1 MHWSLLRVTCA
12 CKLANE
18 PQIHRITILC
28 LERRSISSV
37 SSLVTNMSTSAVLI
51 KSPLFHL

>member
-1 MHWSLLRVTCA
+1 MLRVRV
-12 CKLANE
+12 KLANE